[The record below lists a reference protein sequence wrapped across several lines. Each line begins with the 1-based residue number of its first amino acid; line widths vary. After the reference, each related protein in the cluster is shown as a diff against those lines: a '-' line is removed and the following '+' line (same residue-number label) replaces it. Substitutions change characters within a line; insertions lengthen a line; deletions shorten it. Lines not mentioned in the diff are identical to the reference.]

1 MSTTSLSKLIS
12 TRKEELARLLEW
24 RGTNFPV
31 VERQNDLRISFI
43 ELELEDLEKLNNQ
56 PQLNENQQIVLD
68 YLKGIAVKN
77 DNAPIVTFSAFG
89 YQHFGAELPTDVEKA
104 YQSMDGKQDLGVM
117 SAYVNWALEQEE
129 E

>member
-1 MSTTSLSKLIS
+1 MNMTDKAVLLSDIEFVEMHS
-12 TRKEELARLLEW
+12 NDWERIERESFEIQKE
-24 RGTNFPV
+24 
-31 VERQNDLRISFI
+31 
-43 ELELEDLEKLNNQ
+43 

-104 YQSMDGKQDLGVM
+104 YQSMNGKQDLGVM

>member
-1 MSTTSLSKLIS
+1 MNVSLVYNNKKLIGKCS
-12 TRKEELARLLEW
+12 KFSIEKVQGTSPFVMLE
-24 RGTNFPV
+24 NFDP
-31 VERQNDLRISFI
+31 
-43 ELELEDLEKLNNQ
+43 KQ

>member
-1 MSTTSLSKLIS
+1 MSELVNKSEVLDIWNNYWITDMTTLDAENQL
-12 TRKEELARLLEW
+12 RELA
-24 RGTNFPV
+24 T
-31 VERQNDLRISFI
+31 VELKSA
-43 ELELEDLEKLNNQ
+43 

-104 YQSMDGKQDLGVM
+104 YQSMNGKQDLVVM

>member
-1 MSTTSLSKLIS
+1 MNVNELLDAAIEEIGRVLIGNKDRN
-12 TRKEELARLLEW
+12 TEEVYLKNAIRHIREY
-24 RGTNFPV
+24 G
-31 VERQNDLRISFI
+31 S
-43 ELELEDLEKLNNQ
+43 Q
-56 PQLNENQQIVLD
+56 PQLNSNQQIVLD

-104 YQSMDGKQDLGVM
+104 YQSMNGKQDLGVM